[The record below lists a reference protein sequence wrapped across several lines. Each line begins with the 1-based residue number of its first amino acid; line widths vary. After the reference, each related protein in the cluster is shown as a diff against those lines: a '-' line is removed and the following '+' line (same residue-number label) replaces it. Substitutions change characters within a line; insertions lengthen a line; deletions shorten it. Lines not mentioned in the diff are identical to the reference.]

1 MQACRAPRLT
11 DESSWAHFSRVAR
24 CPLAFCAAASSRLQ
38 RVTLPRRHL
47 ALPLSGT
54 AGHLGCR
61 VCEDG
66 AQLRV
71 VVVQVVKPRR
81 QAVEVFGRED
91 TRVVRLQQLE
101 QILGDALLGLQHHP
115 VQTENDIDHLLLVV
129 RVGVVALEDHDGIVL
144 PLRILAKRLVLA
156 SLHVVEVHLVHSP
169 HAHVAPLLEAAPSTA
184 LVCRLVADEARVL
197 VLSRRGDDDEVLRKR
212 REHTKRVDGVDAGRD
227 VLLRDRGVVQEDVQ
241 ALLGV
246 AVLLA
251 ERLERADH
259 VVELEQVGVRVAPR
273 EPLVAD
279 ERNRVLL
286 DEDNEVL
293 VVVHVHQHAFP
304 TCIFV
309 RRDLAQ
315 RLEAAEVDDV
325 ERGLDG
331 PGGVDGP
338 AAACNLLLLDHLL
351 GDDGRPD
358 ELGRT
363 PAAKHPNDAENRD
376 KSDDDGD
383 ENARAVAWW
392 AREN

>member
-1 MQACRAPRLT
+1 MLKQPSQSLRQ
-11 DESSWAHFSRVAR
+11 SSEV
-24 CPLAFCAAASSRLQ
+24 PL
-38 RVTLPRRHL
+38 
-47 ALPLSGT
+47 
-54 AGHLGCR
+54 
-61 VCEDG
+61 
-66 AQLRV
+66 
-71 VVVQVVKPRR
+71 
-81 QAVEVFGRED
+81 RED
-91 TRVVRLQQLE
+91 AGLMFVEQLE
-101 QILGDALLGLQHHP
+101 QLARHPFLGLEDHGVEAQDGI
-115 VQTENDIDHLLLVV
+115 NDLLLVV

-279 ERNRVLL
+279 ERDGVLG
-286 DEDNEVL
+286 DESDELV
-293 VVVHVHQHAFP
+293 VVVHVHEETLFAR
-304 TCIFV
+304 V
-309 RRDLAQ
+309 LVGGDLAHG
-315 RLEAAEVDDV
+315 LEALEVDHVQGRLDRPRRIDCPAATRNLLCL
-325 ERGLDG
+325 ELRLGPNRGLEEDG
-331 PGGVDGP
+331 CAP
-338 AAACNLLLLDHLL
+338 ASKHADDTHNGAQDDHDRDQHGRRVLREACDDQRHLAAGR
-351 GDDGRPD
+351 GD
-358 ELGRT
+358 
-363 PAAKHPNDAENRD
+363 A
-376 KSDDDGD
+376 S
-383 ENARAVAWW
+383 
-392 AREN
+392 